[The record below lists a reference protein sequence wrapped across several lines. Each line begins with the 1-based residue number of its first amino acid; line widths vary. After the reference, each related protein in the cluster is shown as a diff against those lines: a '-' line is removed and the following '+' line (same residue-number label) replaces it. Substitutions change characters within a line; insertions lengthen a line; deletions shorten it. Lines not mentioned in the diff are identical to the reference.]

1 MHVLYFYSVDIVEG
15 VVQVW
20 SIYESSV
27 ILA

>member
-1 MHVLYFYSVDIVEG
+1 MHILYFYSVDIVEG

-27 ILA
+27 MLA